1 MVQGR
6 VLKEAFTE
14 LYRLAQ
20 FKEASVQLWQIMYIG
35 MTEGF
40 IRILNLL
47 EIQDWEMGLLR
58 DFLNLIDSMK
68 I

>member
-1 MVQGR
+1 
-6 VLKEAFTE
+6 
-14 LYRLAQ
+14 
-20 FKEASVQLWQIMYIG
+20 

-58 DFLNLIDSMK
+58 DFLKSYRFYEDMKGRRKSDLPDSNK
-68 I
+68 N